1 MAVDAR
7 VSEYLLELLRC
18 GVNDTIPSEKPEGVS
33 WEAVYAFAKRHSVSA
48 LAFYALRTR
57 KDELPAALAEKWE
70 EQNAMLL
77 TKYVNQE
84 HELTK
89 LSQGFE
95 REKIPY
101 MPLKGSCMRDLYP
114 SPHQREMSDL
124 DILIREEDV
133 PAAISLAQSMGYKVE
148 SESSHHVE
156 LLKKPFMCL
165 ELHSNLVPSDSPFYK
180 YYHRPWELAHPVGD
194 GFRYVMNRENF
205 YLYMLVHTAKHYY
218 WCGTGIRS
226 VVDVFLFNRA
236 YRTELDL
243 GYIKVQ
249 LEKLQL
255 TDFAKQIEA
264 LAERWFGDAA
274 ENARESCDTD
284 EMQHYLLTGT
294 TYGMRA
300 NFAQNMVHWHVSR
313 GKSVRAAKTTM
324 YLSMVFL
331 PLTDMKKIYPVLKKA
346 PFLLPFCWV
355 ARWIRILIKSPGT
368 VTAQYRRVAD
378 IELYG
383 THEDKK

>member
-1 MAVDAR
+1 MPENAL

-18 GVNDTIPSEKPEGVS
+18 GVNETAPREKPASVT
-33 WEAVYAFAKRHSVSA
+33 WAAVYAMAKQHSVSA

-57 KDELPAALAEKWE
+57 KDELPAELAQEWE
-70 EQNAMLL
+70 EQNAKLL
-77 TKYVNQE
+77 TKCVNQE

-124 DILIREEDV
+124 DILIREEDE

-148 SESSHHVE
+148 AESSHHVE

-194 GFRYVMNRENF
+194 AFRYVMNREDF

-264 LAERWFGDAA
+264 LAERWFGAA
-274 ENARESCDTD
+274 AVSARESCETE

-294 TYGMRA
+294 TYGTRA

-313 GKSVRAAKTTM
+313 GKSVRAAKITM
-324 YLSMVFL
+324 YLRMVFL
-331 PLTDMKKIYPVLKKA
+331 PSSDMKSIYPVLKKA

-383 THEDKK
+383 THEDK